1 MKKIAIIQTAF
12 LGDTAL
18 ISAMIDSIFKI
29 YKDAKLYIVTKK
41 GYEDLFK
48 NDRRVKKIITFD
60 KRGNEKG
67 LKGIKKISK
76 TLTSLNLDILI
87 NTHRSFRSGL
97 VSLFT
102 RAKKKIIFKENPLS
116 FLFKNK
122 VKRSG
127 IHEIYKNHLLLEKID
142 EKFKKVKPKKYT
154 LFPPK
159 TINNKKI
166 LDFVFKPFIVISP
179 GSKWETKRWP
189 KENFKELIKTILN
202 FYPKYKIV
210 LTGDKNDEKILNYL
224 EKIGDKRIV
233 SLKNI
238 NLEELMYVLKRTS
251 LLVTNDSAPT
261 HIASSFN
268 VPVIAIFGPTVKE
281 FGFYPFNTNGVVIE
295 NKNIKCR
302 PCGIHGHNRC
312 PIGTHDC
319 MQSISSEK
327 VRNEMKKF
335 LN

>member
-18 ISAMIDSIFKI
+18 ITGMVDSVFKI
-29 YKDAKLYIVTKK
+29 YSDVELYVVIKK

-48 NDRRVKKIITFD
+48 NDKRIKKIITFD
-60 KRGNEKG
+60 KRGEEKNF
-67 LKGIKKISK
+67 KGILKLSK
-76 TLTSLNLDILI
+76 TLTNLKLDILI
-87 NTHRSFRSGL
+87 NAHRSFRSGL

-102 RAKKKIIFKENPLS
+102 QAKKTVIFKENVLS

-122 VKRSG
+122 VKRLGS
-127 IHEIYKNHLLLEKID
+127 HEIYKNHLLLEKID
-142 EKFKKVKPKKYT
+142 ESFKNIKPTSYT

-159 TINNKKI
+159 TVSNKKI
-166 LDFVFKPFIVISP
+166 LSFVFKPFIVISP

-189 KENFKELIKTILN
+189 KENFKELIKAILN

-210 LTGDKNDEKILNYL
+210 LTGDKNDEKILTYL
-224 EKIGDKRIV
+224 EKIEDKRII

-238 NLEELMYVLKRTS
+238 NLEELMFVLKRTS

-268 VPVIAIFGPTVKE
+268 VPVITIFGPTIKN
-281 FGFYPFNTNGVVIE
+281 FGFYPFNKNGVVVE
-295 NKNIKCR
+295 NKNVKCR
-302 PCGIHGHNRC
+302 PCGMHGHKKC
-312 PIGTHDC
+312 PRNTHDC
-319 MQSISSEK
+319 MKSISPEK
-327 VRNEMKKF
+327 VLDKIKNF